1 MVQTMNKRLLLIY
14 KKRYIFII
22 TQKVYAIRRFC
33 GKKKLFGNPTE
44 FYIYLS
50 LKRDTSI
57 NSTDLISNSSIEDKH
72 VFIITNFSPKD

>member
-1 MVQTMNKRLLLIY
+1 MQFGV
-14 KKRYIFII
+14 F
-22 TQKVYAIRRFC
+22 VV
-33 GKKKLFGNPTE
+33 KKLFGNPTE